1 MLRATYYAQEILS
14 TFESHNLI
22 DSIKLK
28 PNYLRNGTFQ
38 IYCRQND
45 NDIKI
50 WDRKD
55 ESTKGFPDV
64 KTIKQLIR
72 DIYAPDV
79 GLGHSDKP
87 KVIDINGQ

>member
-14 TFESHNLI
+14 TFETHDVI

-38 IYCRQND
+38 IYCND
-45 NDIKI
+45 KKI

-55 ESTKGFPDV
+55 ELTKGFPEV

-72 DIYAPDV
+72 NICDPDIE
-79 GLGHSDKP
+79 LGHSDKP
-87 KVIDINGQ
+87 KVIDISDQ